1 MADEEKKIIIDEDWK
16 AQVQREREEARAKNQ
31 DAPESPEEAGDEDAV
46 GEEVLQASFDALVGS
61 LATQAMFA
69 LGVIAA
75 EGQRQVMVNLDQAKF
90 TIDMLEVLREKT
102 KGNLTPDEKAHL
114 DEAISELQHLYVAR
128 VQQFQEQAMRDA
140 GIDLNNLKNP
150 ESPLGGA

>member
-1 MADEEKKIIIDEDWK
+1 
-16 AQVQREREEARAKNQ
+16 
-31 DAPESPEEAGDEDAV
+31 
-46 GEEVLQASFDALVGS
+46 
-61 LATQAMFA
+61 
-69 LGVIAA
+69 
-75 EGQRQVMVNLDQAKF
+75 MVNLDQAKF